1 MKQIVFSS
9 LLLLF
14 AAFSIAQ
21 DSNESTD
28 LSNLKP
34 ASAPAFTI
42 LGINPEEIA
51 RPKTFKELETQ
62 MANSFT
68 NNGSFVLPNN
78 LALEFQPYW
87 LSSKDRLTY
96 EQFVADSFKHRIIQN
111 LSLSVGAAQLPGFK
125 DTSNLNKRVGFG
137 FRTYLL
143 NGKPSA
149 GQKQLAA
156 LTTALKRRADITIK
170 VVSLLKNII
179 RNDSLCL
186 MMAKSPSGIKAYFES
201 YTKSLS
207 MLEQEMFSLF
217 TVDVVNRIE
226 NTGDLSIVKVRE
238 ILEHAIDE
246 IKTNGEKQLH
256 QLAEQVSNTITY
268 REGWFVECAGAM
280 VLDFPYNDINRSY
293 LPKYGMWVTATHRWV
308 KDQKHR
314 NYETLGMIRYLSNE
328 IPVKQS
334 SNFDMGFKLVWQK
347 QNLSVTAELI
357 YRQQY
362 AVISTTTDAASGIT
376 TTVSQNRDD
385 YKLVANINYK
395 LSNNLILTYTV
406 GKGFDINTEVG
417 NNLISAVGLNFGLGG
432 LSTNS
437 FK

>member
-1 MKQIVFSS
+1 MKQIVFFS
-9 LLLLF
+9 LALLF
-14 AAFSIAQ
+14 AVSAFAQ
-21 DSNESTD
+21 DEPESTD
-28 LSNLKP
+28 LSNLKAP
-34 ASAPAFTI
+34 SAPAFTI

-62 MANSFT
+62 LANSFA
-68 NNGSFVLPNN
+68 NKGSFVLPNN

-125 DTSNLNKRVGFG
+125 DTSNLNKRMGFG

-156 LTTALKRRADITIK
+156 ITVALKRRADVTIK
-170 VVSLLKNII
+170 VVSLLKNIT
-179 RNDSLCL
+179 RNDSLCM
-186 MMAKSPSGIKAYFES
+186 MMAKSPSAINTYLESYMQSLSLLEKELFSLIAGNAIKAVEQGS
-201 YTKSLS
+201 AMS
-207 MLEQEMFSLF
+207 MEKVRAILEQQIN
-217 TVDVVNRIE
+217 D
-226 NTGDLSIVKVRE
+226 
-238 ILEHAIDE
+238 
-246 IKTNGEKQLH
+246 IKANGEEELQK
-256 QLAEQVSNTITY
+256 LARKVSSTITD

-280 VLDFPYNDINRSY
+280 VLDFPFNDINRSY

-314 NYETLGMIRYLSNE
+314 NYEALGMLRYMSNE

-334 SNFDMGFKLVWQK
+334 SNFDVGVKLVWQK
-347 QNLSVTAELI
+347 KNLSVTGEWI
-357 YRQQY
+357 YRQQH
-362 AVISTTTDAASGIT
+362 AVLSTTTDATSGIT
-376 TTVSQNRDD
+376 TTISQNRDD
-385 YKLVANINYK
+385 YKLVANINYR
-395 LSNNLILTYTV
+395 LSDNLILTYTM
-406 GKGFDINTEVG
+406 GKGFEINTEVG

-437 FK
+437 IK